1 MRYAIIL
8 AAGKGTRMASQ
19 RPKPLMKICGVSM
32 LGHVL
37 AATAQVPG
45 LARVVVVVG
54 HGAKE
59 VEAELAVLPEGPVEV
74 VSARQPEQLGTGDA
88 AIVGLSRLPDL
99 LPGIGGSGSTVLV
112 VPSDAPL
119 VRPTTLARLMEQ
131 HEAEGNAVTIVTMRP
146 EDPTGYGRV
155 VRNAKGQA
163 TGIVEESDLAPSE
176 RSIDE
181 VCTSIYAFDL
191 AVLPAAL
198 RRIVPAN
205 AKREYYLT
213 DVVGVLAQ
221 SGHQVGT
228 LMVDDPAEAI
238 GVNDFH
244 QLVVAEECMRRR
256 LIEAHLAAGVM
267 MVRPETITIDAGV
280 TVGEGVTIWPNTLL
294 LGQTRIGAGAEIGP
308 AARLIDT
315 EVGERSV
322 LVSVD
327 AAGATIGADV
337 RAGPF
342 VAIREGATVP
352 DGALIEPFSL
362 VK

>member
-32 LGHVL
+32 LRHVL
-37 AATAQVPG
+37 AAVTGVPR

-54 HGAKE
+54 HGAKV
-59 VEAELAVLPEGPVEV
+59 VEAELALAPEGEVEV

-99 LPGIGGSGSTVLV
+99 LPGVGGSGSAVLV
-112 VPSDAPL
+112 APADAPL
-119 VRPTTLARLMEQ
+119 VRPETLAALIEQ
-131 HEAEGNAVTIVTMRP
+131 HEVEGNAVTILTMRP
-146 EDPTGYGRV
+146 EHPTGYGRV
-155 VRNAKGQA
+155 VRNPKGQA
-163 TGIVEESDLAPSE
+163 VAIVEESELGASE
-176 RSIDE
+176 RDIDE

-191 AVLPAAL
+191 SVLPAAL

-228 LMVDDPAEAI
+228 RMVEDPTEAI
-238 GVNDFH
+238 GVNDFA
-244 QLVVAEECMRRR
+244 QLVVAEERMRRR

-267 MVRPETITIDAGV
+267 MVEKKKSKKQKIK
-280 TVGEGVTIWPNTLL
+280 L
-294 LGQTRIGAGAEIGP
+294 
-308 AARLIDT
+308 
-315 EVGERSV
+315 RSV
-322 LVSVD
+322 
-327 AAGATIGADV
+327 
-337 RAGPF
+337 
-342 VAIREGATVP
+342 
-352 DGALIEPFSL
+352 
-362 VK
+362 

>member
-32 LGHVL
+32 LRHVL
-37 AATAQVPG
+37 AAVTGVPR

-54 HGAKE
+54 HGAKV
-59 VEAELAVLPEGPVEV
+59 VEAELALAPEGEVEV

-99 LPGIGGSGSTVLV
+99 LPGVGGSGSAVLV
-112 VPSDAPL
+112 APADAPL
-119 VRPTTLARLMEQ
+119 VRPETLAALIEQ
-131 HEAEGNAVTIVTMRP
+131 HEVEGNAVTILTMRP
-146 EDPTGYGRV
+146 EHPTGYGRV
-155 VRNAKGQA
+155 VRNPKGQA
-163 TGIVEESDLAPSE
+163 VAIVEESELGASE
-176 RSIDE
+176 RDIDE

-191 AVLPAAL
+191 SVLPAAL

-228 LMVDDPAEAI
+228 RMVEDPTEAI
-238 GVNDFH
+238 GVNDFA
-244 QLVVAEECMRRR
+244 QLVVAEERMRRR

-280 TVGEGVTIWPNTLL
+280 TIGEGVTIWPDTLL
-294 LGQTRIGAGAEIGP
+294 LGRTRVGAGAEIGP
-308 AARLIDT
+308 ASRLIDT
-315 EVGERSV
+315 EVGERSA

-327 AAGATIGADV
+327 AVGATIGAEV
-337 RAGPF
+337 RAGPY
-342 VAIREGATVP
+342 VAIREGAVVP
-352 DGALIEPFSL
+352 AGAVLEPFSL